1 MSGHPS
7 SLGLCFGLLFGL
19 GHCLG
24 LSLRLTVRPGWVEVL
39 LGLSSLVLVKCSS
52 LKTTGSRP
60 WSITCYLGGLRDHIF
75 RQDWLPADR
84 PIQTSW
90 IRRKHIDGSHPSS
103 LVLRCAPQLTKS
115 HRSAAR
121 THRQDAVPHSPWPSV
136 LFASHGACTAGR
148 TNPRWAPAEHRDA
161 AFHGNILSYDPGQKG
176 RFEQAKSFKIIQGP
190 GLF

>member
-75 RQDWLPADR
+75 VRIGYQPTGQFKHLGSEESILMAAILQALCCDVLPNSPNLIVQPPGRTAR
-84 PIQTSW
+84 TPCRT
-90 IRRKHIDGSHPSS
+90 RLG
-103 LVLRCAPQLTKS
+103 LRCFSLLTV
-115 HRSAAR
+115 RAQRAE
-121 THRQDAVPHSPWPSV
+121 PI
-136 LFASHGACTAGR
+136 LAG
-148 TNPRWAPAEHRDA
+148 HLQSI
-161 AFHGNILSYDPGQKG
+161 GML
-176 RFEQAKSFKIIQGP
+176 RFMATS
-190 GLF
+190 